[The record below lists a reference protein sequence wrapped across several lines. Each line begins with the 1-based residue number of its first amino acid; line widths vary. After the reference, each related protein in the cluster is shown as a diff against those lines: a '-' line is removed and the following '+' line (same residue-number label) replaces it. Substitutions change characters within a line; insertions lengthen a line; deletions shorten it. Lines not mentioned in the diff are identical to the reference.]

1 MIVMEVMME
10 KDSNHLVTIY
20 RVMNMQV
27 FGYRVSAK
35 IVGGRARLDDLIM
48 KGHIRAEKVCDKQN
62 GKIRCNA
69 SDVLRYASA

>member
-1 MIVMEVMME
+1 
-10 KDSNHLVTIY
+10 
-20 RVMNMQV
+20 MNMQV

-35 IVGGRARLDDLIM
+35 IVGGRARLDDLIL

-69 SDVLRYASA
+69 SDVLRYAVA